1 MSDFSELP
9 EGISIN
15 KNNSDF
21 YIDVEFELIEQIEC
35 KKCLILYKAF
45 LMTNA
50 SRHEGRII
58 IEHLDSIIWKN
69 TLSKNKEKAI
79 KNLKDNL
86 ILKFDRHK
94 ERCKND

>member
-15 KNNSDF
+15 KGNSDF
-21 YIDVEFELIEQIEC
+21 YIDVEFELIDKIEC
-35 KKCLILYKAF
+35 NKCSILYKAF

-50 SRHEGRII
+50 SRHEGKIM
-58 IEHLDSIIWKN
+58 IEHLDSIIWRN
-69 TLSKNKEKAI
+69 ALSKNKENAI

-86 ILKFDRHK
+86 NLRFDRHK